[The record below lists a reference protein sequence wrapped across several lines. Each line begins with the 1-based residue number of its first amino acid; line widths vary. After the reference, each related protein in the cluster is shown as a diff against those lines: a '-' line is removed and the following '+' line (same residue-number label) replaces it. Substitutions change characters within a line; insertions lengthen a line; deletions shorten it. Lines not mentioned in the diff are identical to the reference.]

1 MAVRIM
7 AVRIEPGANRRLQL
21 AGDIEAVLD
30 VPERAI
36 NDGFSLAF
44 SDGTLVHGH
53 YPESASA
60 CSFFLSSE
68 GAALVRIT
76 RKGIQDVL
84 ELNWDFD
91 WITLACGTET
101 VQPHAAADDQNVLQL
116 TLDIVVEEA
125 A

>member
-1 MAVRIM
+1 MV
-7 AVRIEPGANRRLQL
+7 VRIEPGADRKLQL
-21 AGDIEAVLD
+21 TGDIGTVLD

-36 NDGFSLAF
+36 HEGFSPAF
-44 SDGTLVHGH
+44 SDGTLVHGR

-60 CSFFLSSE
+60 CRFTLSTE

-76 RKGIQDVL
+76 REGMHD
-84 ELNWDFD
+84 
-91 WITLACGTET
+91 
-101 VQPHAAADDQNVLQL
+101 VLQL

>member
-1 MAVRIM
+1 MTM
-7 AVRIEPGANRRLQL
+7 AVRIEPNTDRSLQL
-21 AGDIEAVLD
+21 TGDIETVLD

-60 CSFFLSSE
+60 CRFMLAVE

-76 RKGIQDVL
+76 REGTRDVL
-84 ELNWDFD
+84 ELDWNFD

-101 VQPHAAADDQNVLQL
+101 VQPPAAADDDNVLQL
-116 TLDIVVEEA
+116 TLDIVVEETA
-125 A
+125 